1 MKRVNL
7 EKDEYPALCHLVP
20 ERFKRADDSLGDPNS
35 CCIRCPDEPCI
46 RFSVAESGGGTAIS
60 VCPVDAIHDARS
72 ETGPAVSDDCI
83 GCGLCVMRCPVG
95 AIHIDDGAIAVIPP
109 SPSLTAA
116 AADEQEFL
124 TARSAHMPAVDWP
137 PETLL
142 QVAARLAGEAVVH
155 RQEAFY
161 PLTARL
167 FTAAGHPAWLPARGD
182 TSNRIDLVLIDERDW
197 LPVEVKSYTESA
209 TINIKSVQQALENRV
224 VLDERTFFPA
234 NPSSS
239 TLVVGFGYPPE
250 RSDVTE
256 LVDDIEAAF
265 DVRVGL
271 VSLVDLY
278 RMALGNQLSGAAIDR
293 EDLRTLRGRW
303 HEAT

>member
-7 EKDEYPALCHLVP
+7 ERDEFPALYHLAS
-20 ERFKRADDSLGDPNS
+20 ERFTRTVDSLGDPKS

-46 RFSVAESGGGTAIS
+46 RFSVHESGGGTAIS

-95 AIHIDDGAIAVIPP
+95 AIQVDHDAVAVIPP
-109 SPSLTAA
+109 NPSVTAA
-116 AADEQEFL
+116 AADEPEFL
-124 TARSAHMPAVDWP
+124 TARSAHTPALDWP
-137 PETLL
+137 AETWL
-142 QVAARLAGEAVVH
+142 QVAARLAGGAVAH

-161 PLTARL
+161 PLIARL

-182 TSNRIDLVLIDERDW
+182 TSNRIDLVLIDERDS

-209 TINIKSVQQALENRV
+209 TINVKSVQQALENRV
-224 VLDERTFFPA
+224 VLDERAFFPA
-234 NPSSS
+234 DPLSS
-239 TLVVGFGYPPE
+239 TLVVGFDYPPE

-256 LVDDIEAAF
+256 LVNDIEAAF

-271 VSLVDLY
+271 VSLIDLY
-278 RMALGNQLSGAAIDR
+278 RMALRKQLSGESIAR
-293 EDLRTLRGRW
+293 EDVRTLRGRW